1 VLSRVAE
8 SMFWLHRYVERA
20 ENVARFIVVN
30 DSLTLG
36 AGPEGGEQWL
46 PLIATT
52 GDQDF
57 FEKHYGTAD
66 RDSVLWFLTFDKDYP
81 NSILSCLAMAR
92 ENGRTIR
99 DYISPTMWEELNKFF
114 LFVRD
119 QASRSLRP
127 EEARRFYA
135 EVLRNGYLL
144 QGVANATLSHAEGW
158 HHARLG
164 RMLERADKTSRIL
177 DVKYFLLLPEGQQA
191 GSAIDLVQWSA
202 LLQSTDCAAEYHRH
216 SGRIGPAKVAGFLI
230 LNPDF
235 PRSIRHCVA
244 KAEES
249 LHAISG
255 SPPGTFTNDAE
266 KLLGR
271 LRADLEYSTI
281 HEIISAGMHEF
292 IDGLQAR
299 INEVGQAVHE
309 TFFAVG
315 LPHEPAGQQSQQG

>member
-1 VLSRVAE
+1 MLSRVAE

-30 DSLTLG
+30 DALTLG

-46 PLIATT
+46 PLVATT
-52 GDQDF
+52 GDQAF
-57 FEKHYGTAD
+57 FEKHYGSAD
-66 RDSVLWFLTFDKDYP
+66 RDSVLWFLTFDKAYP
-81 NSILSCLAMAR
+81 NSIVSCLAMAR

-99 DYISPTMWEELNKFF
+99 DYISPTMWEELNKFY

-119 QASRSLRP
+119 QAAGSLRP

-144 QGVANATLSHAEGW
+144 QGVANSTLSHAEGW

-177 DVKYFLLLPEGQQA
+177 DVKYFLLLPEGQPV

-216 SGRIGPAKVAGFLI
+216 SGRIGPEKVAGFLI
-230 LNPDF
+230 LNPHF

-255 SPPGTFTNDAE
+255 SAPGTFTNEGE
-266 KLLGR
+266 KRLGR
-271 LRADLEYSTI
+271 LRAELEYSTI
-281 HEIISAGMHEF
+281 TEIIDGGMHEF
-292 IDGLQAR
+292 IDDLQAR
-299 INEVGQAVHE
+299 LNEIGEAIHE

-315 LPHEPAGQQSQQG
+315 LPPATGSQESSQS